1 MNLYRMVFGCMES
14 RKVADIV
21 APQYLILYKGTDP
34 VLIISEL
41 LLNGVSWVYEYM
53 NKQISE

>member
-1 MNLYRMVFGCMES
+1 M
-14 RKVADIV
+14 